1 VITLLEHVRIP
12 GNQDKLAH
20 DNFDAYITKLQNL
33 CSSGECAPSS
43 GYASSHQHLYQ
54 SAAANYPAGVDPDTG
69 RPIIF
74 ESVKNA
80 LQDYHCVPT
89 PI

>member
-1 VITLLEHVRIP
+1 VRIP
-12 GNQDKLAH
+12 GNQDKIAH

-33 CSSGECAPSS
+33 CNSGECAPSAGYSS
-43 GYASSHQHLYQ
+43 GHHLYQ
-54 SAAANYPAGVDPDTG
+54 SAAAANYPAVDADSG

-74 ESVKNA
+74 ETVKNA
-80 LQDYHCVPT
+80 LQDYHCLPT